1 MLLPLRWHKPTF
13 YLEVDA
19 LINAQNLEKSTQL
32 GRHIMMKKP
41 LIAAFA
47 LLMSTSALAA
57 EFNFTFA
64 HVLIDETPNGQA
76 ALAFAKEV
84 KEKSNG
90 RIDVNVLSAAKLG
103 GDVEIIEQL
112 QMNMVQIAMPPT
124 ATLGNFEPRVQILD
138 LPFLLPSKEIMM
150 KVLDGP
156 AGRKILD
163 TLENHDM
170 HAVNFWGAGFRHMT
184 NNVRPIEEPTDL
196 KGLKMRTMQSPI
208 LLSTYRNFDAN
219 PTAMAYTEVYNGLQ
233 QGVIEGQ
240 ENPIANITSKK
251 FYEVQKYMTLTS
263 NAYHGYA
270 TIVNKQA
277 WESLPEDLQVVMT
290 DAFDYARGVSRTLTD
305 ELEASALDNIKKYTQ
320 VTTLSKAQMEAFI
333 EASKPVHEEFR
344 KTVTSDLLDLV
355 YQEIKN

>member
-1 MLLPLRWHKPTF
+1 
-13 YLEVDA
+13 
-19 LINAQNLEKSTQL
+19 
-32 GRHIMMKKP
+32 MMKKP
-41 LIAAFA
+41 LLTTLALLLGSSAFA
-47 LLMSTSALAA
+47 ADY
-57 EFNFTFA
+57 NFTFA

-76 ALAFAKEV
+76 ALAFEKEV
-84 KEKSNG
+84 EEKSDG
-90 RIDVNVLSAAKLG
+90 RININVLPAAQLG

-112 QMNMVQIAMPPT
+112 QMNMVQIAIPPT

-138 LPFLLPSKEIMM
+138 LPFLLPSEELMM

-163 TLENHDM
+163 TLEGHEM

-184 NNVRPIEEPTDL
+184 NNVRPIEKPEDL
-196 KGLKMRTMQSPI
+196 KGIKMRTMQSPI

-233 QGVIEGQ
+233 QSVIEGQ

-270 TIVNKQA
+270 AIVNKQA
-277 WESLPEDLQVVMT
+277 WESLPEDLQAVMT
-290 DAFDYARGVSRTLTD
+290 TAFNNARDLSRKLTN
-305 ELEASALDNIKKYTQ
+305 ELEASALENIKKYTK
-320 VTTLSKAQMEAFI
+320 VTELTDEQMAAFVKASQ
-333 EASKPVHEEFR
+333 PVHEEFR
-344 KTVTSDLLDLV
+344 ETITSDLLDVV
-355 YQEIKN
+355 YAEIESK

>member
-1 MLLPLRWHKPTF
+1 
-13 YLEVDA
+13 
-19 LINAQNLEKSTQL
+19 
-32 GRHIMMKKP
+32 MMKKP
-41 LIAAFA
+41 LLTTLALLLGSSAFA
-47 LLMSTSALAA
+47 ADY
-57 EFNFTFA
+57 NFTFA

-76 ALAFAKEV
+76 ALAFEKEV
-84 KEKSNG
+84 EEKSDG
-90 RIDVNVLSAAKLG
+90 RININVLPAAQLG

-112 QMNMVQIAMPPT
+112 QMNLVQIAIPPT

-138 LPFLLPSKEIMM
+138 LPFLLPSQELMM

-163 TLENHDM
+163 TLEGHDM

-184 NNVRPIEEPTDL
+184 NNVRPIEKPEDL
-196 KGLKMRTMQSPI
+196 KGIKMRTMQSPI

-233 QGVIEGQ
+233 QSVIEGQ

-270 TIVNKQA
+270 AIVNKQA
-277 WESLPEDLQVVMT
+277 WDSLPEDLQAVMT
-290 DAFDYARGVSRTLTD
+290 TAFNNARDLSRKLTND
-305 ELEASALDNIKKYTQ
+305 LEASALENIKKYTQ
-320 VTTLSKAQMEAFI
+320 VTELTDEQMAAFVKASQ
-333 EASKPVHEEFR
+333 PVHEEFR
-344 KTVTSDLLDLV
+344 ETITSDLLDVV
-355 YQEIKN
+355 YAEIESK

>member
-1 MLLPLRWHKPTF
+1 
-13 YLEVDA
+13 
-19 LINAQNLEKSTQL
+19 
-32 GRHIMMKKP
+32 MMKKP
-41 LIAAFA
+41 LLTTLALLLGSSAFA
-47 LLMSTSALAA
+47 ADY
-57 EFNFTFA
+57 NFTFA

-76 ALAFAKEV
+76 ALAFEKEV
-84 KEKSNG
+84 EDKSDG
-90 RIDVNVLSAAKLG
+90 RININVLPAAQLG

-112 QMNMVQIAMPPT
+112 QMNLVQIAIPPT

-138 LPFLLPSKEIMM
+138 LPFLLPSQELMM

-163 TLENHDM
+163 TLEDHEM

-184 NNVRPIEEPTDL
+184 NNVRPIEKPEDL
-196 KGLKMRTMQSPI
+196 KGIKMRTMQSPI

-233 QGVIEGQ
+233 QSVIEGQ

-270 TIVNKQA
+270 AIVNKQA
-277 WESLPEDLQVVMT
+277 WDSLPEDLQAVMT
-290 DAFDYARGVSRTLTD
+290 TAFNNARDLSRKLTN
-305 ELEASALDNIKKYTQ
+305 ELEASALENIKKHTK
-320 VTTLSKAQMEAFI
+320 VTELTNEQMAAFVKASQ
-333 EASKPVHEEFR
+333 PVHEEFR
-344 KTVTSDLLDLV
+344 DTITSDLLDVV
-355 YQEIKN
+355 YAEIESN

>member
-1 MLLPLRWHKPTF
+1 
-13 YLEVDA
+13 
-19 LINAQNLEKSTQL
+19 
-32 GRHIMMKKP
+32 MMKKP
-41 LIAAFA
+41 LLTTLALLLGSSAFA
-47 LLMSTSALAA
+47 ADY
-57 EFNFTFA
+57 NFTFA

-76 ALAFAKEV
+76 ALAFEKEV
-84 KEKSNG
+84 EEKSNG
-90 RIDVNVLSAAKLG
+90 RININVLPAAQLG

-112 QMNMVQIAMPPT
+112 QMNLVQIAIPPT

-138 LPFLLPSKEIMM
+138 LPFLLPSQELMM

-163 TLENHDM
+163 TLEDHDM

-184 NNVRPIEEPTDL
+184 NNVRPIEKPEDL
-196 KGLKMRTMQSPI
+196 KGIKMRTMQSPI

-233 QGVIEGQ
+233 QSVIEGQ

-270 TIVNKQA
+270 AIVNKQA
-277 WESLPEDLQVVMT
+277 WESLPADLQAVMT
-290 DAFDYARGVSRTLTD
+290 TAFNNARDLSRKLTN
-305 ELEASALDNIKKYTQ
+305 ELEASALENIKKYTQ
-320 VTTLSKAQMEAFI
+320 VTELTDEQMAAFVKASQ
-333 EASKPVHEEFR
+333 PVHEEFR
-344 KTVTSDLLDLV
+344 ETITSDLLDVV
-355 YQEIKN
+355 YAEIESK

>member
-1 MLLPLRWHKPTF
+1 
-13 YLEVDA
+13 
-19 LINAQNLEKSTQL
+19 
-32 GRHIMMKKP
+32 MKKP
-41 LIAAFA
+41 LLTTLAILLSSSAFA
-47 LLMSTSALAA
+47 ADYT
-57 EFNFTFA
+57 FTFA

-76 ALAFAKEV
+76 ALAFEKEV
-84 KEKSNG
+84 EEKSAG
-90 RIDVNVLSAAKLG
+90 RININVLPAAQLG

-112 QMNMVQIAMPPT
+112 QMNMVQIAIPPT

-138 LPFLLPSKEIMM
+138 LPFLLPSQELMM

-163 TLENHDM
+163 TLESHDM

-184 NNVRPIEEPTDL
+184 NNVRPIEKPEDL
-196 KGLKMRTMQSPI
+196 KGIKMRTMQSPI

-233 QGVIEGQ
+233 QSVIEGQ

-270 TIVNKQA
+270 AIVNKQA
-277 WESLPEDLQVVMT
+277 WESLPEDLQMVMT
-290 DAFDYARGVSRTLTD
+290 TAFNNARDLSRKLTN
-305 ELEASALDNIKKYTQ
+305 ELESSALENIKKYTQ
-320 VTTLSKAQMEAFI
+320 VTELTDAQMAAFVK
-333 EASKPVHEEFR
+333 ASQPVHEEFR
-344 KTVTSDLLDLV
+344 ETITSDLLDVV
-355 YQEIKN
+355 YAEINAN

>member
-1 MLLPLRWHKPTF
+1 
-13 YLEVDA
+13 
-19 LINAQNLEKSTQL
+19 
-32 GRHIMMKKP
+32 MMKIP
-41 LIAAFA
+41 LIAALGF
-47 LLMSTSALAA
+47 LMSTSVLAA

-84 KEKSNG
+84 NEKSNG
-90 RIDVNVLSAAKLG
+90 RIEITVLPAAQLG

-112 QMNMVQIAMPPT
+112 QMNIVQIAIPPT

-138 LPFLLPSKEIMM
+138 LPFLLPSKELMV

-163 TLENHDM
+163 TLDGHGM

-184 NNVRPIEEPTDL
+184 NNVRPIEKPEDL
-196 KGLKMRTMQSPI
+196 KGIKMRTMQSPI

-233 QGVIEGQ
+233 QSVIEGQ
-240 ENPIANITSKK
+240 ENPIANITSKR

-270 TIVNKQA
+270 AIVNDQA
-277 WESLPEDLQVVMT
+277 WNSLPDDLKVVMT
-290 DAFDYARGVSRTLTD
+290 NAFNYGRDVSRDLTD
-305 ELEASALDNIKKYTQ
+305 KLEASALENIKKYTQ
-320 VTTLSKAQMEAFI
+320 VTELTPEEMAAFVKASQ
-333 EASKPVHEEFR
+333 PVHEEFR
-344 KTVTSDLLDLV
+344 ETITSDLLDEV
-355 YQEIKN
+355 YSAINN

>member
-1 MLLPLRWHKPTF
+1 
-13 YLEVDA
+13 
-19 LINAQNLEKSTQL
+19 
-32 GRHIMMKKP
+32 MMKIP
-41 LIAAFA
+41 LIATLAF
-47 LLMSTSALAA
+47 LMNTSALAA

-84 KEKSNG
+84 NEKSNG
-90 RIDVNVLSAAKLG
+90 RIEITVLPAAQLG

-112 QMNMVQIAMPPT
+112 QMNMVQIAIPPT

-138 LPFLLPSKEIMM
+138 LPFLLPSKELMM

-163 TLENHDM
+163 TLDGHGM

-184 NNVRPIEEPTDL
+184 NNVRPIEKPEDL
-196 KGLKMRTMQSPI
+196 KGIKMRTMQSPI

-233 QGVIEGQ
+233 QSVIEGQ
-240 ENPIANITSKK
+240 ENPIANITSKR

-270 TIVNKQA
+270 AIVNDQA
-277 WESLPEDLQVVMT
+277 WNSLPDDLKVVMT
-290 DAFDYARGVSRTLTD
+290 NAFNYGRDVSRDLTD
-305 ELEASALDNIKKYTQ
+305 KLEANALDNIKKYTQ
-320 VTTLSKAQMEAFI
+320 VTELTPEQMAAFV
-333 EASKPVHEEFR
+333 EASQPVHEEFR
-344 KTVTSDLLDLV
+344 KTITSDLLDEV
-355 YQEIKN
+355 YSAIKN

>member
-1 MLLPLRWHKPTF
+1 
-13 YLEVDA
+13 
-19 LINAQNLEKSTQL
+19 
-32 GRHIMMKKP
+32 MMKKP
-41 LIAAFA
+41 LLTTLALLLGSSAFA
-47 LLMSTSALAA
+47 ADY
-57 EFNFTFA
+57 NFTFA

-76 ALAFAKEV
+76 ALAFEKEV
-84 KEKSNG
+84 EEKSDG
-90 RIDVNVLSAAKLG
+90 RININVLPAAQLG

-112 QMNMVQIAMPPT
+112 QMNMVQIAIPPT

-138 LPFLLPSKEIMM
+138 LPFLLPSQELMM

-163 TLENHDM
+163 TLEGHEM

-184 NNVRPIEEPTDL
+184 NNVRPIEKPEDL
-196 KGLKMRTMQSPI
+196 KGIKMRTMQSPI

-233 QGVIEGQ
+233 QSVIEGQ

-270 TIVNKQA
+270 AIVNKQA
-277 WESLPEDLQVVMT
+277 WESLPEDLQAVMT
-290 DAFDYARGVSRTLTD
+290 TAFNNARDLSRKLTN
-305 ELEASALDNIKKYTQ
+305 ELEASALENIKKHTK
-320 VTTLSKAQMEAFI
+320 VTELTDEQMAAFVKASQ
-333 EASKPVHEEFR
+333 PVHEEFR
-344 KTVTSDLLDLV
+344 ETITSDLLDVV
-355 YQEIKN
+355 YAEIESK

>member
-1 MLLPLRWHKPTF
+1 
-13 YLEVDA
+13 
-19 LINAQNLEKSTQL
+19 
-32 GRHIMMKKP
+32 MMKKP
-41 LIAAFA
+41 ILATLA
-47 LLMSTSALAA
+47 LLIGSSTFAA
-57 EFNFTFA
+57 DYNFTFA

-76 ALAFAKEV
+76 ALAFEKEV
-84 KEKSNG
+84 EEKSEG
-90 RIDVNVLSAAKLG
+90 RININVLPAAQLG

-112 QMNMVQIAMPPT
+112 QMNMVQIAIPPT

-138 LPFLLPSKEIMM
+138 LPFLLPSQELMM

-163 TLENHDM
+163 TLESHDM

-184 NNVRPIEEPTDL
+184 NNVRPIEKPEDL
-196 KGLKMRTMQSPI
+196 KGIKMRTMQSPI

-233 QGVIEGQ
+233 QSVIEGQ

-270 TIVNKQA
+270 AIVNKQA
-277 WESLPEDLQVVMT
+277 WEALPEDLQAVMT
-290 DAFDYARGVSRTLTD
+290 TAFNNARDLSRKLTN
-305 ELEASALDNIKKYTQ
+305 ELEASALENIKKYTQ
-320 VTTLSKAQMEAFI
+320 VTELTKEQMAAFVKASQ
-333 EASKPVHEEFR
+333 PVHEEFR
-344 KTVTSDLLDLV
+344 ETITSDLLDLV
-355 YQEIKN
+355 YAEINSN

>member
-1 MLLPLRWHKPTF
+1 
-13 YLEVDA
+13 
-19 LINAQNLEKSTQL
+19 
-32 GRHIMMKKP
+32 MMKKP
-41 LIAAFA
+41 LLTTLALLLGSSAFA
-47 LLMSTSALAA
+47 ADY
-57 EFNFTFA
+57 NFTFA

-76 ALAFAKEV
+76 ALAFEKEV
-84 KEKSNG
+84 EEKSDG
-90 RIDVNVLSAAKLG
+90 RININVLPAAQLG

-112 QMNMVQIAMPPT
+112 QMNMVQIAIPPT

-138 LPFLLPSKEIMM
+138 LPFLLPSQELMM

-163 TLENHDM
+163 TLEGHEM

-184 NNVRPIEEPTDL
+184 NNVRPIEKPEDL
-196 KGLKMRTMQSPI
+196 KGIKMRTMQSPI

-233 QGVIEGQ
+233 QSVIEGQ

-270 TIVNKQA
+270 AIVNKQA
-277 WESLPEDLQVVMT
+277 WDSLPEDLQAVMT
-290 DAFDYARGVSRTLTD
+290 TAFNNARDLSRKLTN
-305 ELEASALDNIKKYTQ
+305 ELEASALENIKKHTK
-320 VTTLSKAQMEAFI
+320 VTELTDEQMAAFVKASQ
-333 EASKPVHEEFR
+333 PVHEEFR
-344 KTVTSDLLDLV
+344 ETITSDLLDVV
-355 YQEIKN
+355 YAEIESN

>member
-1 MLLPLRWHKPTF
+1 
-13 YLEVDA
+13 
-19 LINAQNLEKSTQL
+19 
-32 GRHIMMKKP
+32 MKKP
-41 LIAAFA
+41 LLTTLALLLGSSAFA
-47 LLMSTSALAA
+47 ADY
-57 EFNFTFA
+57 NFTFA

-76 ALAFAKEV
+76 ALAFEKEV
-84 KEKSNG
+84 EEKSDG
-90 RIDVNVLSAAKLG
+90 RININVLPAAQLG

-112 QMNMVQIAMPPT
+112 QMNLVQIAIPPT

-138 LPFLLPSKEIMM
+138 LPFLLPSQELMM

-163 TLENHDM
+163 TLEGHDM

-184 NNVRPIEEPTDL
+184 NNVRPIEKPEDL
-196 KGLKMRTMQSPI
+196 KGIKMRTMQSPI

-233 QGVIEGQ
+233 QSVIEGQ

-270 TIVNKQA
+270 AIVNKQA
-277 WESLPEDLQVVMT
+277 WDSLPEDLQAVMT
-290 DAFDYARGVSRTLTD
+290 TAFNNARDLSRKLTN
-305 ELEASALDNIKKYTQ
+305 ELEASALENIKKYTQ
-320 VTTLSKAQMEAFI
+320 VTELTDEQMAAFVKASQ
-333 EASKPVHEEFR
+333 PVHEEFR
-344 KTVTSDLLDLV
+344 ETITSDLLDVV
-355 YQEIKN
+355 YAEIESK

>member
-1 MLLPLRWHKPTF
+1 
-13 YLEVDA
+13 
-19 LINAQNLEKSTQL
+19 
-32 GRHIMMKKP
+32 MMKKP
-41 LIAAFA
+41 FLTTLALLLGSSAFA
-47 LLMSTSALAA
+47 ADY
-57 EFNFTFA
+57 NFTFA

-76 ALAFAKEV
+76 ALAFEKEV
-84 KEKSNG
+84 EEKSDG
-90 RIDVNVLSAAKLG
+90 RININVLPAAQLG

-112 QMNMVQIAMPPT
+112 QMNLVQIAIPPT

-138 LPFLLPSKEIMM
+138 LPFLLPSQELMM

-163 TLENHDM
+163 TLEGHEM

-184 NNVRPIEEPTDL
+184 NNVRPIETPEDL
-196 KGLKMRTMQSPI
+196 KGIKMRTMQSPI

-233 QGVIEGQ
+233 QSVIEGQ

-270 TIVNKQA
+270 AIVNKQA
-277 WESLPEDLQVVMT
+277 WDSLPEDLQAVMT
-290 DAFDYARGVSRTLTD
+290 TAFNNARDLSRKLTN
-305 ELEASALDNIKKYTQ
+305 ELEASALENIKKYTK
-320 VTTLSKAQMEAFI
+320 VTELTDEQMAAFVKASQ
-333 EASKPVHEEFR
+333 PVHEEFR
-344 KTVTSDLLDLV
+344 ETITSDLLDVV
-355 YQEIKN
+355 YAEIESK

>member
-1 MLLPLRWHKPTF
+1 
-13 YLEVDA
+13 
-19 LINAQNLEKSTQL
+19 
-32 GRHIMMKKP
+32 MMKKP
-41 LIAAFA
+41 LLTTLAILLSSSAFA
-47 LLMSTSALAA
+47 ADYT
-57 EFNFTFA
+57 FTFA

-76 ALAFAKEV
+76 ALAFEKEV
-84 KEKSNG
+84 EEKSAG
-90 RIDVNVLSAAKLG
+90 RININVLPAAQLG

-112 QMNMVQIAMPPT
+112 QMNMVQIAIPPT

-138 LPFLLPSKEIMM
+138 LPFLLPSQELMM

-163 TLENHDM
+163 TLESHDM

-184 NNVRPIEEPTDL
+184 NNVRPIEKPEDL
-196 KGLKMRTMQSPI
+196 KGIKMRTMQSPI

-233 QGVIEGQ
+233 QSVIEGQ

-270 TIVNKQA
+270 AIVNKQA
-277 WESLPEDLQVVMT
+277 WESLPEDLQMVMT
-290 DAFDYARGVSRTLTD
+290 TAFNNARDLSRKLTN
-305 ELEASALDNIKKYTQ
+305 ELESSALENIKKYTQ
-320 VTTLSKAQMEAFI
+320 VTELTDAQMAAFVK
-333 EASKPVHEEFR
+333 ASQPVHEEFR
-344 KTVTSDLLDLV
+344 ETITSDLLDVV
-355 YQEIKN
+355 YAEINAN

>member
-1 MLLPLRWHKPTF
+1 
-13 YLEVDA
+13 
-19 LINAQNLEKSTQL
+19 
-32 GRHIMMKKP
+32 MMKKP
-41 LIAAFA
+41 LLTTLALLLGSSAFA
-47 LLMSTSALAA
+47 ADY
-57 EFNFTFA
+57 NFTFA

-76 ALAFAKEV
+76 ALAFEKEV
-84 KEKSNG
+84 EEKSDG
-90 RIDVNVLSAAKLG
+90 RININVLPAAQLG

-112 QMNMVQIAMPPT
+112 QMNMVQIAIPPT

-138 LPFLLPSKEIMM
+138 LPFLLPSEELMM

-163 TLENHDM
+163 TLEGHEM

-184 NNVRPIEEPTDL
+184 NNVRPIEKPEDL
-196 KGLKMRTMQSPI
+196 KGIKMRTMQSPI

-233 QGVIEGQ
+233 QSVIEGQ

-270 TIVNKQA
+270 AIVNKQA
-277 WESLPEDLQVVMT
+277 WESLPEDLQAVMT
-290 DAFDYARGVSRTLTD
+290 TAFNNARDLSRKLTN
-305 ELEASALDNIKKYTQ
+305 ELEASALENIKKYTK
-320 VTTLSKAQMEAFI
+320 VTELTDEQMAAFVKASQ
-333 EASKPVHEEFR
+333 PVHEEFR
-344 KTVTSDLLDLV
+344 ETITSDLLDVV
-355 YQEIKN
+355 YAEIESN

>member
-1 MLLPLRWHKPTF
+1 
-13 YLEVDA
+13 
-19 LINAQNLEKSTQL
+19 
-32 GRHIMMKKP
+32 MMKRP
-41 LIAAFA
+41 LIAALAF
-47 LLMSTSALAA
+47 LISTSALAA

-90 RIDVNVLSAAKLG
+90 RIEITVLPAAQLG

-112 QMNMVQIAMPPT
+112 QLNIVQIAIPPT

-138 LPFLLPSKEIMM
+138 LPFLLPSKELMM

-163 TLENHDM
+163 TLDSHGM

-184 NNVRPIEEPTDL
+184 NNIRPIEKPEDL

-233 QGVIEGQ
+233 QSVIEGQ
-240 ENPIANITSKK
+240 ENPIANITSKR

-270 TIVNKQA
+270 AIVNDQA
-277 WESLPEDLQVVMT
+277 WNSLPDDLKVVMT
-290 DAFDYARGVSRTLTD
+290 NAFNYGRDVSRDLTD
-305 ELEASALDNIKKYTQ
+305 KLEADALENIKKYTQ
-320 VTTLSKAQMEAFI
+320 VTELTPEEMAAFVKASQ
-333 EASKPVHEEFR
+333 PVHEEFR
-344 KTVTSDLLDLV
+344 ETVTSDLLDEV
-355 YQEIKN
+355 YAEINN